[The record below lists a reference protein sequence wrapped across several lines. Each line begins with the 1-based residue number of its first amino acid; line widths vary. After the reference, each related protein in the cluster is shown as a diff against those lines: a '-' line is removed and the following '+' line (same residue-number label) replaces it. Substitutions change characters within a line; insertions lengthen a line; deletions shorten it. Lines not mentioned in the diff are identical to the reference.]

1 MKTTK
6 RLLKKIEEATPVYMV
21 ALWAKWGVREYKW
34 TGKWCRDKDTG
45 FLIPIVWNH
54 YDGNGTCDKWLKQKL
69 NFTTTGYIFDWTF
82 RKKNAEI
89 IADMLNKETNMGK
102 DMYWLKEIKDKQNDK
117 KWLPTK
123 GSSAVPP
130 KTVVIIKHE
139 QEEGYKN

>member
-6 RLLKKIEEATPVYMV
+6 RLLKKIEKATPVYMV

-34 TGKWCRDKDTG
+34 TGKWHRDKDTG

-54 YDGNGTCDKWLKQKL
+54 CDWNGTCDEWLKQRL
-69 NFTTTGYIFDWTF
+69 NFTTAGYIFDWTF

-102 DMYWLKEIKDKQNDK
+102 DVYWLKERKDKQNDK
-117 KWLPTK
+117 KWLPTT
-123 GSSAVPP
+123 GSCAVPP

-139 QEEGYKN
+139 